1 MSKYKLQI
9 IIVLFIVVLASL
21 TLNNTDNLLLYNY
34 HPVIELSEN
43 FDFKANIMKVDG
55 GSIDD
60 VDIDISKINFNQT
73 GKYTM
78 TYTYNNIETVIT
90 VEIIDT
96 KIPDLKVKE
105 LTIDLGM
112 KVDASD
118 LIKGSYDFKRTTVNF
133 KKNYDFNQVGD
144 YQVELNICHQNKCII
159 KKTVVHVDNKDTVA
173 PKIDGVRNLTV
184 LKDTDIDLLSSVS
197 VSDNQDDHPT
207 LTIGSSNLD
216 VSKEGNYVI
225 TYIAKDR
232 SSNISKETCIVSV
245 VANKEIG
252 TFNQSK
258 EKVVYL
264 TFDDGPSKNTEKV
277 LDILDKYDAKATFF
291 VTGTNEEYFYLIKE
305 TYNRGHTIGLHSY
318 VHEYDQIYNSA
329 SAYFADLKKIEDLV
343 YKQINFIPKYVRFPG
358 GSSNQISKQYCQKI
372 MTKLTK
378 EIINRGYQYYD
389 WSEDSK
395 DGSGNLNA
403 DELFENATKSNENN
417 IVLLFHDANG
427 KESTVAA
434 IEKVIIYYQ
443 QKGYIFKGI
452 DDDSYVVHHS
462 VNN

>member
-9 IIVLFIVVLASL
+9 IIILFIIVFASL

-34 HPVIELSEN
+34 HPIIELSED
-43 FDFKANIMKVDG
+43 FDFKANILKVDG

-60 VDIDISKINFNQT
+60 VDIDISKVNFNQT
-73 GKYTM
+73 GKYFM

-118 LIKGSYDFKRTTVNF
+118 LIKGSYDPKRTTVKF
-133 KKNYDFNQVGD
+133 KRQYDFKQVGD
-144 YQVELNICHQNKCII
+144 YQVELSICHQNKCIT
-159 KKTVVHVDNKDTVA
+159 KKTVVHVDNKDTIP
-173 PKIDGVRNLTV
+173 PKIEGVRNLKV
-184 LKDTDIDLLSSVS
+184 LKNTDIDLLSSVS
-197 VSDNQDDHPT
+197 ISDNQDDHPT
-207 LTIGSSNLD
+207 LTIDSSNLD
-216 VSKEGNYVI
+216 ISKEGNYVI
-225 TYIAKDR
+225 TYLAKDR

-245 VANKEIG
+245 VANKKIG

-258 EKVVYL
+258 EKIVYL
-264 TFDDGPSKNTEKV
+264 TFDDGPSKNTTKV
-277 LDILDKYDAKATFF
+277 LDVLDKYNAKATFF
-291 VTGTNEEYFYLIKE
+291 VTGTNEEYFHLIKE

-318 VHEYDQIYNSA
+318 IHEYDQVYDST

-343 YKQINFIPKYVRFPG
+343 YEQINFIPKYIRFPG

-378 EIINRGYQYYD
+378 EIVNRGYQYYD
-389 WSEDSK
+389 WNEDSK
-395 DGSGNLNA
+395 DGSGNLDAN
-403 DELFENATKSNENN
+403 ELFENATKSDENN

-427 KESTVAA
+427 KESSVEA

-443 QKGYIFKGI
+443 QKGYVFKGI
-452 DDDSYVVHHS
+452 NDDSYVVHHS